1 MATAVFDTLKASD
14 ALIDAGVE
22 PKQARVIVATMR
34 DAVTENVAT
43 KADLAELG
51 AALKDDIGA
60 VRTKLKD
67 DIGAVRTELKDD
79 IGAVKTELK
88 DDLAVVKADVA
99 ALRAEMSILKWVLGF
114 IALILVAMTARVYG
128 IL

>member
-60 VRTKLKD
+60 VRTELKD
-67 DIGAVRTELKDD
+67 ELGAVRTELKDEL
-79 IGAVKTELK
+79 GA
-88 DDLAVVKADVA
+88 VKADVA
-99 ALRAEMSILKWVLGF
+99 ALKAEMSILKWVLGF